1 MSNSK
6 YSIFQQVR
14 LLLDLASALSI
25 PFPLS
30 KCAEYYRINGST
42 ILSITPGCTSAA
54 ICAIMLA
61 VSPSMIH
68 VLCSRT
74 GNQKVALLL
83 GPGCSGLLLRLA
95 FCRLAACAC
104 RALLPVLRPRPAAA
118 GYRPIRPVC
127 LVAVSGPTYAEG
139 DHGWS
144 PSVFYCVPGQP
155 CSRRGPPARDT
166 TENRKLTHR
175 LGAWGGGG

>member
-1 MSNSK
+1 MSWGP
-6 YSIFQQVR
+6 
-14 LLLDLASALSI
+14 ASALSI
-25 PFPLS
+25 TVS
-30 KCAEYYRINGST
+30 DGSS
-42 ILSITPGCTSAA
+42 IFNITPGCTSAA

-68 VLCSRT
+68 TLCSRT

-95 FCRLAACAC
+95 VLPACCLRLPCFAPGASAPSGRRRVPSDPTGLSCR
-104 RALLPVLRPRPAAA
+104 RFF
-118 GYRPIRPVC
+118 
-127 LVAVSGPTYAEG
+127 GPTYAEG

-155 CSRRGPPARDT
+155 CSRRGPPARAT
-166 TENRKLTHR
+166 TENRKLTH
-175 LGAWGGGG
+175 